1 MGFGLL
7 FIGYFLT
14 MLNFMTMFN
23 IPILGM
29 LGALI
34 RIGGCA
40 IMLCAVMKLRRY
52 CKAFDLSLIGVAL
65 MTAMSAVLLW
75 IGVEGFLYDNLLVQ
89 NKLFTDFGK
98 TVIGYIEQGIS
109 FVFNSLLLWG
119 IFKIARETEAKKL
132 IGGAIRNYIFICG
145 YYIVYLLSFL
155 PFSGIR
161 AAREEFALITW
172 ILYLVW
178 IVLQLYLIFSSY
190 AQICDEDDVE
200 MDKRPINIPVLNKF
214 MDAFEKK
221 AQKAKEED
229 TRYRQEKKRKREEK
243 KKGRGNK

>member
-23 IPILGM
+23 IPVLGM

-34 RIGGCA
+34 RLGGCA
-40 IMLCAVMKLRRY
+40 IMLCAVTKLRRY
-52 CKAFDLSLIGVAL
+52 CKAFDLSFIGVVL
-65 MTAMSAVLLW
+65 MSAMSCVILW
-75 IGVEGFLYDNLLVQ
+75 IGIEGFLYDSVLIQ
-89 NKLFTDFGK
+89 SKLFTDFGK
-98 TVIGYIEQGIS
+98 TVVGYVEQGIS

-119 IFKIARETEAKKL
+119 LFNIARETEDKK
-132 IGGAIRNYIFICG
+132 IINGAIRNYIFICA
-145 YYIVYLLSFL
+145 YYLVYLVSFL

-161 AAREEFALITW
+161 AARGEFALITW

-178 IVLQLYLIFSSY
+178 IALQLYLIFSCY
-190 AQICDEDDVE
+190 AQICDEDDVD
-200 MDKRPINIPVLNKF
+200 MSKRPINVPILNRF
-214 MDAFEKK
+214 IDAFEKK

-229 TRYRQEKKRKREEK
+229 EQYRQERKRKREEK
-243 KKGRGNK
+243 RKGRGNK